1 MLRHPQALGS
11 RRRFA
16 AQGADT
22 VPRALPGPGRPLFP
36 AWHGEGSKFPPPSPM
51 PGAASPPLF
60 SRELFRAALGSR
72 DAILRLPAPG
82 QLYAA
87 GEEQRR
93 GLRWAEG
100 GILRSLPRPARLCRR
115 SRPAFCLRPL
125 GSPCVCSMAAPGSLA
140 CWKRRP
146 CSAVPSSGA
155 GGQTPACLRL
165 VVDSSRNVSVLGCG
179 VCDKFHFHSS
189 GSAFLFKVPNFRY
202 LECAREFILPHRPP
216 FRRSH

>member
-146 CSAVPSSGA
+146 CSAIPSSGA
-155 GGQTPACLRL
+155 GGQTPACLSTFGGCVL
-165 VVDSSRNVSVLGCG
+165 LLTPVGMFPFWDVVFAISFISTAVVLLSSSKHLIS
-179 VCDKFHFHSS
+179 DT
-189 GSAFLFKVPNFRY
+189 
-202 LECAREFILPHRPP
+202 
-216 FRRSH
+216 